1 MAPSADA
8 RPTPR
13 LEGLLSSAA
22 ETYGD
27 RTAIVH
33 GDTSIA
39 YAELADRVAALADR
53 IAGVH
58 AGMPFP
64 PGARIAVIAPN
75 TPALVVG
82 LFACWRLGAVA
93 VPLNARLR
101 EHELR
106 QTLPDAE
113 PVVVV
118 SVGSHLG
125 YSFRDLLDQL
135 LPSLP
140 SVCSCLIVDPRGEV
154 EEELE
159 GPGLTKPAGLEAAF
173 AALLYTSGTTGIP
186 KGALVGHQAAAEGAP
201 HLARIVG
208 LQPDDRTAFVIP
220 VSHAFGL
227 ACLLA
232 NVATGAAA
240 VLVDSSFSPRPFL
253 DALDDNRATVLHGS
267 PSVFTS
273 LLKARPEG
281 VTGLRTGYVGG
292 AAASSELF
300 EQLDSL
306 GTRLL
311 NLYGLTETGA
321 VLSCRHDDPP
331 EIRHRTAGEPLPG
344 IEVELAEADGQDYGE
359 LLVRGAAVTP
369 GYYNRPAETAASFLD
384 GWFHTGDLATVESG
398 RVRIAG
404 RAKELVHVGGFNVF
418 PAEVEGVLLT
428 HPDVMQAVVVGVPHP
443 AMGEALHAFVV
454 PREDSTPT
462 SAALLRFARDKIAGY
477 KLPYAIEICPELPA
491 LASGKP
497 DRRALADAVAPAA
510 SLRGEA
516 R

>member
-1 MAPSADA
+1 MEPSADA
-8 RPTPR
+8 LSTPR
-13 LEGLLSSAA
+13 LEELLSNAA

-27 RTAIVH
+27 RTALIH
-33 GDTSIA
+33 GDTTIA
-39 YAELADRVAALADR
+39 YAELADRVAILAGR
-53 IAGVH
+53 IARAHGG
-58 AGMPFP
+58 APFP
-64 PGARIAVIAPN
+64 AGARIAVIAPN

-93 VPLNARLR
+93 VPLSARLR
-101 EHELR
+101 EHELW
-106 QTLPDAE
+106 QILPDAE

-118 SVGSHLG
+118 SVRSHLG
-125 YSFRDLLDQL
+125 YSFQDLLTRFL
-135 LPSLP
+135 SGLP
-140 SVCSCLIVDPRGEV
+140 SVRSCVIVDSRGEV
-154 EEELE
+154 EEEFE
-159 GPGLTKPAGLEAAF
+159 GPGLAEPAGLETAF

-186 KGALVGHQAAAEGAP
+186 KGALVGHRGAVEGAP

-208 LQPDDRTAFVIP
+208 LQPDDTTGFVIP

-253 DALDDNRATVLHGS
+253 EALDSNGATVLHGS
-267 PSVFTS
+267 PSLFVS

-281 VTGLRTGYVGG
+281 VAGLRTGYVGG
-292 AAASSELF
+292 AAASSELV
-300 EQLDSL
+300 ERLDSL

-311 NLYGLTETGA
+311 NLYGLTETSA

-331 EIRHRTAGEPLPG
+331 EIRYRSAGEPFPG
-344 IEVELAEADGQDYGE
+344 IEVELAESGDDDYGE

-369 GYYNRPAETAASFLD
+369 GYYNRPVETAAVFRD
-384 GWFHTGDLATVESG
+384 GWFHTGDLATLESG
-398 RVRIAG
+398 RLRIAG

-418 PAEVEGVLLT
+418 PAEVEGVLLA
-428 HPDVMQAVVVGVPHP
+428 HPDIAQAVVLGVPHP
-443 AMGEALHAFVV
+443 AMGEVLHAFVV
-454 PREDSTPT
+454 PREDATPT
-462 SAALLRFARDKIAGY
+462 PAGLLRFAREKVAGY
-477 KLPYAIEICPELPA
+477 KLPYAIEIRSDLPA

-497 DRRALADAVAPAA
+497 DRRALAA
-510 SLRGEA
+510 SLGPTAAVRVEA